1 MFDYSHMPDSQKRF
15 LVGEAATQCQ
25 HCDNLTLETLNGV
38 TATRYQHWSG
48 QEPKYGRHLRIFGEA
63 CILHFKT
70 TATQK
75 LDNRGKRCLFV
86 GNTTNHPCDT
96 YRLWDPVSKRIIL
109 SRDVVWVNK
118 MYWRDDSCMSTEED
132 HRNDISLAT
141 IMELQAIDFL
151 DTNGNE
157 TIAQDNNSVPSDDSD
172 SDESDED
179 DSDDELPDLVPRDI
193 ELSLHEDDEDL
204 STGTIEE
211 NEANLSYAPETP
223 LPPIVEL
230 VETHDSEAEGHVSTL
245 FQDE

>member
-1 MFDYSHMPDSQKRF
+1 
-15 LVGEAATQCQ
+15 
-25 HCDNLTLETLNGV
+25 
-38 TATRYQHWSG
+38 
-48 QEPKYGRHLRIFGEA
+48 
-63 CILHFKT
+63 
-70 TATQK
+70 
-75 LDNRGKRCLFV
+75 
-86 GNTTNHPCDT
+86 
-96 YRLWDPVSKRIIL
+96 
-109 SRDVVWVNK
+109 
-118 MYWRDDSCMSTEED
+118 MSTEED